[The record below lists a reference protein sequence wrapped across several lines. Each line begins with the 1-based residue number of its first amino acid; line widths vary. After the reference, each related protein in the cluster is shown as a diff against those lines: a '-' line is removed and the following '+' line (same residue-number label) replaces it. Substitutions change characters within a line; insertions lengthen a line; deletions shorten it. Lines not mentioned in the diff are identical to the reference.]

1 MIIELLLLYT
11 SFHECEIVAKSKNIK
26 NNIISKK
33 KKFYLGEQPTL
44 LDSMHIKSPLIHIEY
59 Y

>member
-26 NNIISKK
+26 NNIIPQKNE
-33 KKFYLGEQPTL
+33 FYLGEQPTHL
-44 LDSMHIKSPLIHIEY
+44 DSHGIFLDSMHI
-59 Y
+59 